1 MRGRVLL
8 LVGLVL
14 LAGVVLGAALLLGG
28 DDGGGEE
35 DTAADTTPVATLAPG
50 QPTPTNTVE
59 VAEVTEVV
67 PVTIALQNIP
77 RGTRLTSGDIDE
89 IVELRGGNPATALLS
104 VRFIPIEYAPET
116 AIQNPEDIAG
126 CIARTDIPRESILVE
141 ASLVPDPEL
150 VEQGLAGGLACTAL
164 TSGLGRTGSD
174 IGLFLPPDRTA
185 ISVPLEPTGYGQVA
199 YGLQQGDSVDVLMSF
214 LFIDVDEEFQ
224 TRRPNLIN
232 YVTRNEEGGIQFSEA
247 RLGREEPSN
256 IVDGVVIGPSELRQR
271 PRLVTQRTIQ
281 DALVLHVGWVPAD
294 GVIYGATPTPF
305 ETPAAVVDPTA
316 AAADPVAAIATLDAI
331 IGTDYIPVIMILGV
345 RPQDALVLTW
355 ALDAEIPVRY
365 ALRPV
370 IADEQFFGANASTD
384 PVTLLYI
391 LENFGI
397 DPANDAA
404 KLPFALE
411 PAVEDIR
418 RFDLRNLRTFVDFT
432 SGFQTGN

>member
-8 LVGLVL
+8 LVGIVL
-14 LAGVVLGAALLLGG
+14 AAGVVLGAVLLLGG
-28 DDGGGEE
+28 DDGGEPE
-35 DTAADTTPVATLAPG
+35 ATAQPAGPTLEPG
-50 QPTPTNTVE
+50 QPTPTNTIE
-59 VAEVTEVV
+59 IPEITEVV

-77 RGTRLTSGDIDE
+77 RGTQLTSNDIDE
-89 IVELRGGNPATALLS
+89 IIELRGGNTATALLS
-104 VRFIPIEYAPET
+104 VRFIPIEYAPQT
-116 AIQNPEDIAG
+116 AIQNPEDISG
-126 CIARTDIPRESILVE
+126 CITRTDIPRESILVE

-150 VEQGLAGGLACTAL
+150 ADLGLAGGLACTAL
-164 TSGLGRTGSD
+164 TNGLGRSGSD
-174 IGLFLPPDRTA
+174 IALFLPPDRTA

-199 YGLQQGDSVDVLMSF
+199 YGLQQGDSVDILMSF

-232 YVTRNEEGGIQFSEA
+232 YVTRTEEGQILFSEA

-256 IVDGVVIGPSELRQR
+256 IVDGVVVGPSELRQR

-281 DALVLHVGWVPAD
+281 DALVLHVGWVPSD

-305 ETPAAVVDPTA
+305 ETPAVLIDPTQA
-316 AAADPVAAIATLDAI
+316 VSDPIAILATLDELL
-331 IGTDYIPVIMILGV
+331 GTDYIPVIMILGV

-365 ALRPV
+365 ALRPA
-370 IADEQFFGANASTD
+370 IADEQFFGANAVTD

-418 RFDLRNLRTFVDFT
+418 RFDLRNLNTFVDFT
-432 SGFQTGN
+432 SGIQGGN